1 MNIWSKEQTR
11 DFVKIVK
18 LCIAAHFVHRVHR
31 LLQSLSSLKFL
42 LGIKVDTYTPNYW
55 AIVRANVL
63 DHFFSFWLA
72 DFFHFS
78 LLRWSRL
85 KKKKSRD
92 RSVVFPSLYGIQG
105 FFRFLSAINGGNQ
118 AAISLTTTF
127 HWFLSL
133 WPVSIDS
140 KPGAD
145 QDILRDYDNENERCL
160 REYKVYI
167 LLTLTG
173 AVVTQPIF

>member
-42 LGIKVDTYTPNYW
+42 LDIKVDTYTTKLLSHCQSKCF
-55 AIVRANVL
+55 RS
-63 DHFFSFWLA
+63 FFSFWLA
-72 DFFHFS
+72 DFFPFS
-78 LLRWSRL
+78 LFRWSRL

-92 RSVVFPSLYGIQG
+92 RSVAFPSLYGIQG
-105 FFRFLSAINGGNQ
+105 FFRFLSAINGCNQ

-127 HWFLSL
+127 YWFLSL

-145 QDILRDYDNENERCL
+145 QDILGTMTMKMNVIQEN
-160 REYKVYI
+160 KVYI
-167 LLTLTG
+167 LLTLTE
-173 AVVTQPIF
+173 AVLTQPIF